1 MIKIFLVEDE
11 VVIRNGIKHSIQWER
26 EGYEF
31 VGEASDGELAYPLIL
46 KEKPDILITDIKMP
60 FMDGLE
66 LSEAVKKE
74 MPDIKILILS
84 GYNDFDYAK
93 KAIGIGVTDYILK
106 PVSAEK
112 LLEAIGNVAVIIRK
126 EREEKGLL
134 AKYQEE
140 MQENR
145 EQEKLNF
152 FNRLLMEPMT
162 VTEILEQGKELG
174 MELNARVYNMIL
186 FTITSSLAEK
196 ETHSIFVT
204 AFERVEAFFE
214 SRSFLYYFRRGVEG
228 WGILVLAES
237 EEEMEQH
244 MELCQRS
251 LGSIMLEYPELQYF
265 GGIGKPVSRIREI
278 QESFR
283 EAERAFAGRFV
294 YHDNQIVSQ
303 AELEEEREEEL
314 EISGVG
320 SLEHNREALER
331 FLKTGTTEE
340 LDSFLKAYF
349 DSIPQDN
356 LRSLMMGQ
364 YILMDC
370 FISILNYGKEMGI
383 AQEELKERIG
393 DVRDIKNH
401 LRTPEEMKQYLENLM
416 REVLVLRDEIS
427 GRRYSDII
435 RQAKEYIE
443 NNYMSEDIS
452 LNSVSASVSMSP
464 SYFSSI
470 FSQEAGQTFVEY
482 LTGVRMQKAKELLMS
497 SSRRTS
503 EIGFEVGYKDS
514 HYFSYI
520 FKKTQ
525 GCSPRE
531 YRMRGKE

>member
-1 MIKIFLVEDE
+1 M
-11 VVIRNGIKHSIQWER
+11 
-26 EGYEF
+26 
-31 VGEASDGELAYPLIL
+31 
-46 KEKPDILITDIKMP
+46 
-60 FMDGLE
+60 
-66 LSEAVKKE
+66 
-74 MPDIKILILS
+74 
-84 GYNDFDYAK
+84 
-93 KAIGIGVTDYILK
+93 
-106 PVSAEK
+106 
-112 LLEAIGNVAVIIRK
+112 
-126 EREEKGLL
+126 
-134 AKYQEE
+134 
-140 MQENR
+140 
-145 EQEKLNF
+145 
-152 FNRLLMEPMT
+152 
-162 VTEILEQGKELG
+162 
-174 MELNARVYNMIL
+174 
-186 FTITSSLAEK
+186 
-196 ETHSIFVT
+196 
-204 AFERVEAFFE
+204 
-214 SRSFLYYFRRGVEG
+214 
-228 WGILVLAES
+228 
-237 EEEMEQH
+237 
-244 MELCQRS
+244 
-251 LGSIMLEYPELQYF
+251 
-265 GGIGKPVSRIREI
+265 
-278 QESFR
+278 
-283 EAERAFAGRFV
+283 
-294 YHDNQIVSQ
+294 
-303 AELEEEREEEL
+303 
-314 EISGVG
+314 G

>member
-74 MPDIKILILS
+74 LPDIKILILS

-126 EREEKGLL
+126 EREEKELL

-204 AFERVEAFFE
+204 AFER
-214 SRSFLYYFRRGVEG
+214 VEG